1 MPLNLAEIR
10 AVALDLDGVVWRG
23 AETLPGVPDFFDF
36 LTARGIPYL
45 FLSNN
50 STRTITDYVEKI
62 GALRIAVRPDQIISS
77 PVVTLAEL
85 RHRHPEGT
93 PIYVIGS
100 DALKATLT
108 AAGYYLDPDNAAVVI
123 SGLDVHLTYEKLTIA
138 GQRIMAGAAFIGTN
152 ADRSLPV
159 SGGKFWPGAGSILA
173 ALETMTGVRA
183 RVMGKPEAAMF
194 MMALERFGV
203 PAAHTLMIG
212 DRLDTDI
219 LGAARAGMRTAL
231 VETGVS
237 EGDDQ
242 ADVQPDQI
250 FGSLADVLRAWQ
262 AM

>member
-1 MPLNLAEIR
+1 MPIRLAEIR

-23 AETLPGVPDFFDF
+23 AETLPGVPDFFHF
-36 LTARGIPYL
+36 LTARGVPYL

-50 STRTITDYVEKI
+50 STRTVSDYVEKI
-62 GALRIAVRPDQIISS
+62 GALRIAVRPDQIVSS
-77 PVVTLAEL
+77 PVVTVAEV
-85 RHRHPEGT
+85 RRRYPEGT

-108 AAGYYLDPDNAAVVI
+108 GAGYYIDPDNAAVVI

-138 GQRIMAGAAFIGTN
+138 GQRIMAGAAFISTN
-152 ADRSLPV
+152 ADRSLPIG
-159 SGGKFWPGAGSILA
+159 GGKFLPGAGAILA

-183 RVMGKPEAAMF
+183 QVMGKPEAAMF
-194 MMALERFGV
+194 EMALERFGV

-219 LGAARAGMRTAL
+219 LGAARVGMRTIL
-231 VETGVS
+231 VETGVNA
-237 EGDDQ
+237 GDDH
-242 ADVQPDQI
+242 ADVTPDQV

-262 AM
+262 AA